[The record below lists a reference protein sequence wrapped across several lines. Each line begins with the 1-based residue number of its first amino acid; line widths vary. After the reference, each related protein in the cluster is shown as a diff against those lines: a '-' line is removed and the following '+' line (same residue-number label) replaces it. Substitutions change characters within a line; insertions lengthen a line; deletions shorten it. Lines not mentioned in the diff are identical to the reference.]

1 MVTRIRRGIRPH
13 LYIKE
18 HREALGLSLE
28 QMAGRLGVERNS
40 VWRWEKEQHRLNPDK
55 IAEIAD
61 ALGLDH
67 WTELAHPPGLRSLDA
82 MLAGQPDDVRE
93 TVVDIVARLT
103 RRAS

>member
-1 MVTRIRRGIRPH
+1 MVTTIRRGARPH

-18 HREALGLSLE
+18 HREAQGLSLE
-28 QMAGRLGVERNS
+28 QMAGRMGVERNTI
-40 VWRWEKEQHRLNPDK
+40 WRWEKEQHRLNPQK

-67 WTELAHPPGLRSLDA
+67 WTDLARRPGVRSLDA

>member
-1 MVTRIRRGIRPH
+1 MVTRIRRGVRPH

-18 HREALGLSLE
+18 HREAQGLSLE

-67 WTELAHPPGLRSLDA
+67 WTDLARLPGFRSLDA
-82 MLAGQPDDVRE
+82 MLAGQPDDIRE

-103 RRAS
+103 RKAS